1 MKKIIDYIYT
11 SIDKI
16 KNTKKIIPV
25 KDGRL
30 ENPATDKQD
39 AYDVYISENN
49 KWETINQIE
58 NSKYNIR
65 DFLKFWVIWLVVVY
79 IWYISYG
86 VIDTIYLMILWY
98 ILSIAMESYIMWIVN
113 KWRNRLLAIFL
124 SYIWLVGIILTW
136 ILIIVPFL
144 AGQISDIVEILLQ
157 YFTTIQWY
165 ISEMWVLWYINSLDI
180 PEYIKFYIKEFSRD
194 PQYIQTLQDMLLGSI
209 NGILKQWS
217 SYVWNAWILV
227 LWTVKNF
234 ASALFQISLVFT
246 AAVLF
251 SIDQEN
257 ILSYINKV
265 TNSRAFSAKIKK
277 IYTKIWYWLKSQLL
291 LCLFIFITVYS
302 LLLVLEIFGI
312 SVPNKLSIALI
323 SWLTEIIP
331 YIWPFIWAIP
341 WIMVWTISEWRMWFV
356 VLSWMYFLVQRVENN
371 IFIPALM
378 NKTLGVSPSLMFVC
392 MLLLSMIMWITGII
406 MAIPISIIISV
417 MAE

>member
-165 ISEMWVLWYINSLDI
+165 ISEMWVL
-180 PEYIKFYIKEFSRD
+180 
-194 PQYIQTLQDMLLGSI
+194 
-209 NGILKQWS
+209 
-217 SYVWNAWILV
+217 
-227 LWTVKNF
+227 
-234 ASALFQISLVFT
+234 
-246 AAVLF
+246 
-251 SIDQEN
+251 
-257 ILSYINKV
+257 
-265 TNSRAFSAKIKK
+265 
-277 IYTKIWYWLKSQLL
+277 
-291 LCLFIFITVYS
+291 
-302 LLLVLEIFGI
+302 
-312 SVPNKLSIALI
+312 
-323 SWLTEIIP
+323 
-331 YIWPFIWAIP
+331 
-341 WIMVWTISEWRMWFV
+341 
-356 VLSWMYFLVQRVENN
+356 
-371 IFIPALM
+371 
-378 NKTLGVSPSLMFVC
+378 
-392 MLLLSMIMWITGII
+392 
-406 MAIPISIIISV
+406 
-417 MAE
+417 